1 MSVKFYRTRL
11 DVALLQIFFRNFAN
25 KLWNAGKFIQNCMAG
40 LDTTQLNSLAV
51 QGPMTATELQALP
64 LPERYIVSR
73 CHEVTAR
80 VTQLLE
86 SYSFGDAGR
95 LVHDFLWDELADW
108 YIEASKV
115 RMREGAVAQAQTRRV
130 LVYVWDSCMRLLHPF
145 MPYLTETL
153 WQQIPHSGDSIM
165 LSAWPQLAQAQDG
178 HGQGE
183 EQESQLAVDS
193 AAVRDFGLLQA
204 LVRSIRNARAEYN
217 VDAGKK
223 IPVILKLQRP
233 ALHALLEQERQ
244 ILSLLARAEDSQLQI
259 VLADEG
265 ATINA
270 LEAAGPCVHLVV
282 EEGLEAYL
290 PQSGLVDPQKERLR
304 LGKQAERLQKD
315 IAVMQS
321 RLQSSGFVDRAPAH
335 LVAEAKDKLRDM
347 EEQLSV
353 VNNSLFALA

>member
-1 MSVKFYRTRL
+1 MTE
-11 DVALLQIFFRNFAN
+11 AELL
-25 KLWNAGKFIQNCMAG
+25 
-40 LDTTQLNSLAV
+40 
-51 QGPMTATELQALP
+51 ALP
-64 LPERYIVSR
+64 VPERYIVSR

-115 RMREGAVAQAQTRRV
+115 RMREGDHASQAQTRRV
-130 LVYVWDSCMRLLHPF
+130 LVYVWDTCMRLLHPF

-165 LSAWPQLAQAQDG
+165 ISAWPQLKHSDEA
-178 HGQGE
+178 E
-183 EQESQLAVDS
+183 EAALAVDS
-193 AAVRDFGLLQA
+193 AAVRDFGSLQA

-223 IPVILKLQRP
+223 IPVILKIQRP
-233 ALHALLEQERQ
+233 ALRSLLEQERQ
-244 ILSLLARAEDSQLQI
+244 IFALLARAEDSQLQI
-259 VLADEG
+259 VFAEDS
-265 ATINA
+265 AASVTA
-270 LEAAGPCVHLVV
+270 VEAAGPCVHLVV

-304 LGKQAERLQKD
+304 LSKQAERLQKD
-315 IAVMQS
+315 ITVMQA
-321 RLQSSGFVDRAPAH
+321 RLQSAGFVDRAPAH
-335 LVAEAKDKLRDM
+335 LVAEAKDKLRDL
-347 EEQLSV
+347 EEQLRA
-353 VNNSLFALA
+353 VNASLLVLA